1 MYYYLAFGVL
11 LAVVLWTAGSY
22 LAITNLEEPSYT
34 VLEKKDGYEIRLYK
48 PYIIA
53 TTEINGTY
61 SQALNQG
68 FRQIADYIF
77 GNNTAQTKIAMTAPV
92 LESQSEKIAM
102 TVPVTT
108 SLDESASRSVSFVL
122 PASYTL
128 DSLPIPNNDKVKL
141 VEVPERTVAALRF
154 TWYATESRVADK
166 KAQLQQLLKKDELA
180 ATGPAQVAQYNP
192 PLSMPL
198 TRRNEILIPINE
210 QSTTR

>member
-1 MYYYLAFGVL
+1 MYYYLIFGVL
-11 LAVVLWTAGSY
+11 LAIILWTAGSY
-22 LAITNLEEPSYT
+22 VVITNLEEPAFT
-34 VLEKKDGYEIRLYK
+34 VLEKRDGYEIRLYE

-53 TTEINGTY
+53 TTEVNATY

-92 LESQSEKIAM
+92 LESTSEKIAM

-108 SLDESASRSVSFVL
+108 SLDESSNRSVSFVL

-128 DSLPIPNNDKVKL
+128 DTLPIPNNDKVKL
-141 VEVPERTVAALRF
+141 VEIPERTVAALRF
-154 TWYATESRVADK
+154 TWYATKSRVADK
-166 KAQLQQLLKKDELA
+166 KAQLQQLLKKDELT
-180 ATGPAQVAQYNP
+180 ATGPTQVAQYNP

-198 TRRNEILIPINE
+198 TRRNEILIEVAKVSPE
-210 QSTTR
+210 Q